1 MDDDKHPPL
10 ITFSQAAMIVSRER
24 LREAVDQKQLT
35 LYRRRRTL
43 LLSRNEVLAV
53 RQQASL
59 LPSSDMS
66 ILNEER

>member
-1 MDDDKHPPL
+1 
-10 ITFSQAAMIVSRER
+10 MIVSRDS

-35 LYRRRRTL
+35 LYRRRRRL
-43 LLSRNEVLAV
+43 LLSRSQVLAL

-66 ILNEER
+66 TFNEE